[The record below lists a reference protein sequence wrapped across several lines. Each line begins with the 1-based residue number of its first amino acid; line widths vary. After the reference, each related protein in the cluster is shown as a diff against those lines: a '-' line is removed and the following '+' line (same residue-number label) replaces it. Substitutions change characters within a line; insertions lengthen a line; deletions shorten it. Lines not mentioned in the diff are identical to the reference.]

1 MNAHHNELLPEDF
14 AGDSRVWIYQ
24 SPRLFFLSE
33 ALQIEEMLEAFVR
46 DWKSHGTAVKGYA
59 NLLYGQFIVL
69 MADESATGVSG
80 CSTDSSVHLI
90 KEIEKRFGVNL
101 FDRMMLAFRVNAKVG
116 PLDES
121 FVPATG
127 RNSLAGL
134 HLPPAAPKV
143 QMVPLSQ
150 LPYALE
156 NGFVDG
162 DTLYFNNT
170 VSTKAELEEKWL
182 IPLKN
187 SWLADRYLKARVK
200 G

>member
-24 SPRLFFLSE
+24 SPRLFFMSE

-46 DWKSHGTAVKGYA
+46 DWKSHGTPVKGYA
-59 NLLYGQFIVL
+59 NLFYGQFIVL
-69 MADESATGVSG
+69 MADENATGVSG
-80 CSTDSSVHLI
+80 CSTDSSVRLI
-90 KEIEKRFGVNL
+90 KEIESRFGVNL
-101 FDRMMLAFRVNAKVG
+101 FDRLMLALRVK
-116 PLDES
+116 D
-121 FVPATG
+121 
-127 RNSLAGL
+127 
-134 HLPPAAPKV
+134 KV

-156 NGFVDG
+156 NGNING

-170 VSTKAELEEKWL
+170 VQTKAELENKWL
-182 IPLKN
+182 IPLKD
-187 SWLADRYLKARVK
+187 SWLGERYLKAPAK